1 MPITPN
7 ERQYAIFAN
16 DTKRFLPGLH
26 DVAGAEEF
34 EGDGDY
40 TVVEI
45 HAVKNDVWHILT
57 VENYYFNGGLLQLS
71 ITQPLVVALTIFA
84 AMLVADE
91 RVHRELES

>member
-1 MPITPN
+1 M
-7 ERQYAIFAN
+7 RQYAIFDN
-16 DTKRFLPGLH
+16 RTKRFIPGLYN
-26 DVAGAEEF
+26 VAGADVF

-45 HAVKNDVWHILT
+45 HAVGQDCIWHILT

-71 ITQPLVVALTIFA
+71 VTQPLVVALTIFA

-91 RVHRELES
+91 RVHREFES